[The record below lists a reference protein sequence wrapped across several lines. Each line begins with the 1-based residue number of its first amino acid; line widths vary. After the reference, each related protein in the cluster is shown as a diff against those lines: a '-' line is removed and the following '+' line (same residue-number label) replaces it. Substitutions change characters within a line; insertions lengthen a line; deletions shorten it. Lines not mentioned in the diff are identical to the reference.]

1 MTQPAQPAQPTP
13 QQPSIEE
20 RIQFQQKV
28 TKVAEAVTMVVRNV
42 DPILTV
48 YALTSVIVTAVQ
60 ATPIPREDLIELIA
74 QAYDRTRQAMAM
86 LGVAPG
92 QPPPADFQQR
102 VEKMMADALAAQGG

>member
-1 MTQPAQPAQPTP
+1 MTQPDP
-13 QQPSIEE
+13 QQPQAPSLEE
-20 RIQFQQKV
+20 RIQFQQHV
-28 TKVAEAVTMVVRNV
+28 TKVAEAVTMVVRPI
-42 DPILTV
+42 DPVLTV

-60 ATPIPREDLIELIA
+60 ATPITREDLLELVA
-74 QAYDRTRQAMAM
+74 QAYDRTRAAMAM